1 MIIMQISRCMH
12 FNRLSPIAF
21 WELLRGKKALS
32 LHQSTTKGR
41 HATNGHRK
49 WNYYSTTKG
58 QHSSTLVVAV
68 APPLLK
74 PLWRNSP
81 PRGQGRETWT
91 SGLSHV
97 YHSPHL
103 MQAGVLVK
111 REKQLSVKCLLSWSL
126 PDTSNN
132 KHLLASET
140 FCSCTG
146 YFIISLQFLHMQI
159 CGSGHTWSTCR
170 YSPCCSQPISNT
182 YFPGPDGW
190 NTNGWQWPFIYAST
204 QRSCCMLINL

>member
-132 KHLLASET
+132 KHLLERHSALVQVILSYHCNFCICKYVVVVIPDPPVGILHAAHSQFQTHTSQGLTAET
-140 FCSCTG
+140 QMADSDRL
-146 YFIISLQFLHMQI
+146 Y
-159 CGSGHTWSTCR
+159 
-170 YSPCCSQPISNT
+170 
-182 YFPGPDGW
+182 
-190 NTNGWQWPFIYAST
+190 
-204 QRSCCMLINL
+204 MLVHNDLVVCW